1 MGAKYNMTKNQSQQ
15 NLLERISS
23 DILCGEFGP
32 RERLVESDI
41 MKKYKATRNAVRNVF
56 RELQMHKL
64 LVHQPNRGVTVAQV
78 TEKDAIDLYKVRAL
92 LESCAAYQIV
102 TKVTA
107 AQLEDLRGLQQEFIA
122 AVLKRDLRN
131 ISQAN
136 HGFHEKIFQSLEN
149 GVLFDFIMD
158 LRTRSNLLLY
168 HIRRRPGKFEESIQD
183 HEDLLIALENRNP
196 EDFIKV
202 NSRHVM
208 GSLHAYLDKPLAA
221 LGLENVAQGF
231 FSPKDLLELL
241 S

>member
-1 MGAKYNMTKNQSQQ
+1 MAKSQSQQ
-15 NLLERISS
+15 ELLEKITS

-41 MKKYKATRNAVRNVF
+41 MEKYSATRNAVRNVF
-56 RELQMHKL
+56 KELQMHKL
-64 LVHQPNRGVTVAQV
+64 LVHQPNRGVTVVQV

-92 LESCAAYQIV
+92 LESCAAYQI
-102 TKVTA
+102 TA
-107 AQLEDLRGLQQEFIA
+107 KISATQLEDLKSLQKEFIA
-122 AVLKRDLRN
+122 AVLKRDLRS

-136 HGFHEKIFQSLEN
+136 HGFHEKIFQSLDN
-149 GVLFDFIMD
+149 RILHDFIMD

-183 HEDLLIALENRNP
+183 HEGLLIALTNRNP
-196 EDFIKV
+196 EDFIHV

-208 GSLHAYLDKPLAA
+208 SSLHAYVDKPLAT
-221 LGLENVAQGF
+221 LGLENVARGF
-231 FSPKDLLELL
+231 FSPKDLLQLL

>member
-1 MGAKYNMTKNQSQQ
+1 MTKNQSQQ
-15 NLLERISS
+15 DLLEKITN

-41 MKKYKATRNAVRNVF
+41 MKKYMATRNAVRSVF
-56 RELQMHKL
+56 KELQMHKL
-64 LVHQPNRGVTVAQV
+64 LVHQPNRGVTVV
-78 TEKDAIDLYKVRAL
+78 RLTEKDAIDLYKVRAL
-92 LESCAAYQIV
+92 LESSAAYQIV
-102 TKVTA
+102 AGMTETR
-107 AQLEDLRGLQQEFIA
+107 LEDLRGLQQEFIA

-136 HGFHEKIFQSLEN
+136 HSFHEKIFQSVEN
-149 GVLFDFIMD
+149 RVLFDFIMD

-168 HIRRRPGKFEESIQD
+168 HIRRHPGKFEESIQD
-183 HEDLLIALENRNP
+183 HDHLLVALTNRNP

-208 GSLHAYLDKPLAA
+208 GSLHAYLAKPLAP
-221 LGLENVAQGF
+221 LGLEKVAQGS
-231 FSPKDLLELL
+231 FSPPDLLELL